1 MKSFLILFYLA
12 LVRLGAAE
20 ELNQNGLNI
29 LEQQN
34 CGVFNENDLSLNNN
48 EANLGSRPWM
58 ALLKIRISDKDSFA
72 CLGTLITDRF
82 LLTAA
87 QCAKYGEIKSVRLG
101 EYDQSKDPDC
111 RSYDSK
117 EKCLPSVEDIDVE
130 RVVLHEDYKNS
141 LGSNDIALVQ
151 LSRKVEFKEHIR
163 PICLPLNS
171 ALQQQVESLQSMLL
185 TGWGYDDKFSSEN
198 DVLREVIAPIA
209 DRQNCSQH
217 LRGIKIEQSQFCSY
231 MNGILCKGTSGA
243 PLSKPV
249 DYLGKQ
255 RFVQFGIVSFGS
267 TSCSTSS
274 LEVNTNVGSF
284 MPWITRVLG
293 QPL

>member
-1 MKSFLILFYLA
+1 MKSFLVLVYLD
-12 LVRLGAAE
+12 LIRLGASE

-34 CGVFNENDLSLNNN
+34 CGVFNENDLSLYNN

-58 ALLKIRISDKDSFA
+58 ALLNTRGYA

-87 QCAKYGEIKSVRLG
+87 QCAKFGEIKSVRLG
-101 EYDQSKDPDC
+101 EHDQSKDPDC
-111 RSYDSK
+111 RSYDSN

-130 RVVLHEDYKNS
+130 RVFMHEDYKI
-141 LGSNDIALVQ
+141 LFGYNDIALVQ
-151 LSRKVEFKEHIR
+151 LSRKVEFTEHIR
-163 PICLPLNS
+163 PICLPLNA

-185 TGWGYDDKFSSEN
+185 TGWGYDQFSSKN
-198 DVLREVIAPIA
+198 DVLREVSVPLT
-209 DRQNCSQH
+209 DRQNCSQY
-217 LRGIKIEQSQFCSY
+217 LRGIKIEESQFCSY
-231 MNGILCKGTSGA
+231 MNGILCKGTSGG

-255 RFVQFGIVSFGS
+255 RFVQFGIVSFGT
-267 TSCSTSS
+267 TSCSIGDLQGYTS
-274 LEVNTNVGSF
+274 VGSF